1 MTTLALFLDMQ
12 NDREAERQK
21 SREAERQRGRE
32 AERQNNREEKNAEG
46 DSMMQILAV
55 AVASRLQI
63 LTIASA
69 NRQSS
74 ALDPA
79 FAKQPAAP
87 RSPLHP
93 FVINSNEGTNSAL
106 IFSDSSSILLYR
118 LAPRYR

>member
-1 MTTLALFLDMQ
+1 MIERQRDIK
-12 NDREAERQK
+12 AERQ
-21 SREAERQRGRE
+21 SDREAERQRGRITGKK
-32 AERQNNREEKNAEG
+32 KNAEG

-93 FVINSNEGTNSAL
+93 FVINSNEGKNSAL

-118 LAPRYR
+118 HMHNPS

>member
-1 MTTLALFLDMQ
+1 MTERQRDIK
-12 NDREAERQK
+12 AERQ
-21 SREAERQRGRE
+21 SDREAERQRGRITGK
-32 AERQNNREEKNAEG
+32 KNAEG

-106 IFSDSSSILLYR
+106 IFSDSSSSLLYR